1 MPLVVQVYLIL
12 INLGG
17 VLFDATYNGN
27 IHTVTTVGWVG
38 TGSVDLEFN
47 YEPCEDCE
55 GYLEAEYPTIFI
67 LNQNYP
73 NPFNP
78 TTNVEFTIFEN
89 GFVNLSIYDIRG
101 RHVNTIVSEFLLE
114 GSHNVVWNA
123 LNTKGKKVPSG
134 IYIYQ
139 LSTNDMVTSKRMTL
153 LK

>member
-1 MPLVVQVYLIL
+1 M
-12 INLGG
+12 
-17 VLFDATYNGN
+17 
-27 IHTVTTVGWVG
+27 
-38 TGSVDLEFN
+38 
-47 YEPCEDCE
+47 
-55 GYLEAEYPTIFI
+55 FI

-78 TTNVEFTIFEN
+78 ITNIDFTIYEN

-101 RHVNTIVSEFLLE
+101 RHIDTIVSEFMLA
-114 GSHNVVWNA
+114 GTHNVQWNA
-123 LNTKGKKVPSG
+123 LNAASKRVPSG